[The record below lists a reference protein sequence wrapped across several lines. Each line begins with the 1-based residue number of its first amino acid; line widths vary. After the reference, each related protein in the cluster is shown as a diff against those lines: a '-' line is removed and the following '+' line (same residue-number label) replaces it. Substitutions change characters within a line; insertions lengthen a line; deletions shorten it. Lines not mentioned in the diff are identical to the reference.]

1 MADGTAA
8 VSDPDYALGHGLLSG
23 FGPNVTVRRG
33 DRLLALSSGTARQPT
48 DPGFIDVANNGFDK
62 GYTGNHPDGFPV
74 AVHSCMG
81 ACPIGGESRDVAALE
96 VELRAP
102 ANAYAFSFDWK
113 FYTSDYPAHVCTEYN
128 DHFVAILDSIPAGQ
142 TDGNIVTDL
151 AGVPVCINAEFLWAC
166 TRDSRAH
173 CYTCP
178 LGTYE
183 LPGTGFEGHAATA
196 WQTVTSDVEPGSL
209 ISLRFGVYDSED
221 GLFDSTALV
230 DNFRWLREPYRVWL
244 PLLSR

>member
-1 MADGTAA
+1 MNGRKRHVVVGAALALLLVLGTASLLSTAGDSVKAGIMDQSGPGRTASGSRASPLLDGKGDTDPETCDTGLALDSANPVDAARAIDICKLSSGPTDWGLVSADWVMADGAAA
-8 VSDPDYALGHGLLSG
+8 VSDPDYTLGHGLLSG

-81 ACPIGGESRDVAALE
+81 FCPTGGESHDVAALE

-113 FYTSDYPAHVCTEYN
+113 FYSSDYP
-128 DHFVAILDSIPAGQ
+128 
-142 TDGNIVTDL
+142 
-151 AGVPVCINAEFLWAC
+151 
-166 TRDSRAH
+166 
-173 CYTCP
+173 
-178 LGTYE
+178 
-183 LPGTGFEGHAATA
+183 
-196 WQTVTSDVEPGSL
+196 
-209 ISLRFGVYDSED
+209 VY
-221 GLFDSTALV
+221 V
-230 DNFRWLREPYRVWL
+230 
-244 PLLSR
+244 